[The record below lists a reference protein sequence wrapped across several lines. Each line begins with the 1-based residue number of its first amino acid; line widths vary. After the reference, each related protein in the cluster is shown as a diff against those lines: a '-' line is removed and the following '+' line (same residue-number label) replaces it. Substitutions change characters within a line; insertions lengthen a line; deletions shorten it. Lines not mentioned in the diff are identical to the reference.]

1 MLTFWNN
8 PEFVRHRRSELR
20 RSRAIGAALVVILLC
35 ILVGL
40 ACWAAHDREM
50 QNLRRYAEWNH
61 ATPEQI
67 LVLEQQGSIEFW
79 RLFYRSLICGQLG
92 VLTFWVLFSCAQS
105 VSGER
110 ERKTWDFQRTTRL
123 KPSELLIGKLF
134 GEPVL
139 AYFVALCCVPITVIA
154 GLLGEAKFLHIVYA
168 YTLIFSSA
176 LFLGLIGLW
185 VSSLFESR
193 SRGVGLI
200 GTIGIYAIVALSTSF
215 AEENFPGFAALSPLT
230 GIMTLLKPRNGF
242 PLPAIFNHVVPW
254 VFVSLLL
261 YVSIGV
267 WFVVML
273 LRNLKRERDDIH
285 LLSRW
290 QVVACAALLNFL
302 AYALFHPRLGEDVT
316 KSEFVNEIVGM
327 NIVILL
333 LMGLATLTAHER
345 LKMWW
350 RQWRA
355 GTASLFSNDG
365 LAWPWLAL
373 STFVTYGLLI
383 WGVSAWHGRL
393 LDRPGVLQMGAIQLL
408 GILIFITR
416 DVLFIQW
423 CMLTRMRMPLVK
435 GVLYLVLYYMS
446 AAMIATVLS
455 VGDHEFNWP
464 FVGLTT
470 PVGVF
475 GPNDS
480 GFHFHMSVFAG
491 MAIQLAIIMV
501 LVMMINRRLS
511 RPATV
516 SVVAAG

>member
-1 MLTFWNN
+1 MLNFWNN
-8 PEFVRHRRSELR
+8 PELVRHRRAELR
-20 RSRAIGAALVVILLC
+20 RSRAIGTALVVVALC
-35 ILVGL
+35 ILIGL
-40 ACWAAHDREM
+40 ACWAKHDSEM
-50 QNLRRYAEWNH
+50 QSLRRYAEWNH
-61 ATPEQI
+61 ATTEQI
-67 LVLEQQGSIEFW
+67 QVMEQRNPIEFW
-79 RLFYRSLICGQLG
+79 FLFYRSLIYAQLG

-105 VSGER
+105 VSAER

-123 KPSELLIGKLF
+123 QPRELLIGKLF

-139 AYFVALCCVPITVIA
+139 AYFVVLCCMPITVVA

-176 LFLGLIGLW
+176 IFLGLIGLW
-185 VSSLFESR
+185 ISSLFESR

-200 GTIGIYAIVALSTSF
+200 GTIGIYAIIALSTSL

-230 GIMTLLKPRNGF
+230 GIVSLLRPRNAVS
-242 PLPAIFNHVVPW
+242 PPAIFNHIVPW

-261 YVSIGV
+261 YVLIGV

-290 QVVACAALLNFL
+290 QVVGCAALLNFL
-302 AYALFHPRLGEDVT
+302 AYALFHPNPHMDVT

-333 LMGLATLTAHER
+333 AMGLATLTAHER
-345 LKMWW
+345 LKVWW

-373 STFVTYGLLI
+373 STIVSYGLLI
-383 WGVSAWHGRL
+383 WGVSAWHNRL
-393 LDRPGVLQMGAIQLL
+393 LDRPGALQMGAIQLL

-435 GVLYLVLYYMS
+435 GVLYLALYYVS

-455 VGDHEFNWP
+455 IGGHEFNWQ
-464 FVGLTT
+464 FVSLTT

-475 GPNDS
+475 GPNDN
-480 GFHFHMSVFAG
+480 GFHFPATVFAG
-491 MAIQLAIIMV
+491 MAIQLAIIMG
-501 LVMMINRRLS
+501 LLMMINRRLS
-511 RPATV
+511 RSAAVSAIAT
-516 SVVAAG
+516 G